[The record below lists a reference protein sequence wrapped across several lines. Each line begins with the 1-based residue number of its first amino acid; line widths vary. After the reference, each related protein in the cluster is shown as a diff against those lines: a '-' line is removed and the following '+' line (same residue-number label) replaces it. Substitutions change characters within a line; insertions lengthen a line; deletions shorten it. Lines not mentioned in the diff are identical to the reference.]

1 MKYGV
6 TLLPTSYADF
16 RRHVRL
22 AESVGFDYI
31 GVADSQSLFREL
43 FVSLTVAALETERV
57 QLGPSVTN
65 PLTRHP
71 AVMASAIASLHEL
84 SDGRAFLGIGT
95 GDSAILNLGLRPA
108 RLRALREYVAAVRT
122 MLAGDTAEY
131 LGRETH
137 VRWSSRPAPIMLS
150 AEGPRTLR
158 MAGAIADRVLIHTG
172 LTPVIL
178 SDTIAHIRA
187 GAADAGQSDAGK
199 PDSDQA
205 DSSPAVWAFA
215 KCNIADDHNAAIDEI
230 KMALAASAHHA
241 FRFTLAGKHI
251 PEHLR
256 EAMQAIQGEYVP
268 AEHEQVGDT
277 RNAALSDELGV
288 TDYLADRF
296 AVAGTPDECRAKT
309 AQIAASG
316 VDVLQITAISPDP
329 GAIIRRFGEEVIA
342 RM

>member
-43 FVSLTVAALETERV
+43 FVSLTVAAMETERV

-71 AVMASAIASLHEL
+71 AVMASAIASLDEL
-84 SDGRAFLGIGT
+84 SGGRAFLGIGT

-108 RLRALREYVAAVRT
+108 RLRALRDYVAAVRT
-122 MLAGDTAEY
+122 MLAGATAEY

-137 VRWSSRPAPIMLS
+137 VRWSDHAPPIMLS

-158 MAGAIADRVLIHTG
+158 MAGAIADRVMIHTG
-172 LTPVIL
+172 LTPAIL
-178 SDTIAHIRA
+178 ADTISHIRN
-187 GAADAGQSDAGK
+187 GATDAGK
-199 PDSDQA
+199 SDN
-205 DSSPAVWAFA
+205 PPEVWAFA
-215 KCNIADDHNAAIDEI
+215 KCNIADDHDAAIDEI

-241 FRFTLAGKHI
+241 FRFTLEGKHI
-251 PEHLR
+251 PEQLR
-256 EAMQAIQGEYVP
+256 EAMQTIQVEYVP

-277 RNAALSDELGV
+277 RNAAISDELGV

-309 AQIAASG
+309 AQIAAAG
-316 VDVLQITAISPDP
+316 VDVLQITAISHDP

>member
-6 TLLPTSYADF
+6 TLLPTSYASF

-22 AESVGFDYI
+22 AEAVGFDYI

-84 SDGRAFLGIGT
+84 SGGRAFLGIGT

-122 MLAGDTAEY
+122 MLAGETAEY
-131 LGRETH
+131 LGRAAH
-137 VRWSSRPAPIMLS
+137 VRWSDRPAPIMLS

-158 MAGAIADRVLIHTG
+158 MAGAIADRVMVHTG
-172 LTPVIL
+172 LTPAIL
-178 SDTIAHIRA
+178 ADTIAQIRA
-187 GAADAGQSDAGK
+187 GEADAGK
-199 PDSDQA
+199 PDGGA
-205 DSSPAVWAFA
+205 EVWAFA
-215 KCNIADDHNAAIDEI
+215 KCNIADDHDAAIAEI

-241 FRFTLAGKHI
+241 FRFTLEGKHV
-251 PEHLR
+251 PEELH

-277 RNAALSDELGV
+277 RNAAISDELGV
-288 TDYLADRF
+288 TGYLADRF
-296 AVAGTPDECRAKT
+296 AVVGTPDECRAKA
-309 AQIAASG
+309 AQIGAAG
-316 VDVLQITAISPDP
+316 VDVLQITAISHEP
-329 GAIIRRFGEEVIA
+329 GDIIRRFGEEVIA

>member
-57 QLGPSVTN
+57 HLGPSVTN

-71 AVMASAIASLHEL
+71 AVMASAIASLDEL
-84 SDGRAFLGIGT
+84 SGGRAFLGIGT

-108 RLRALREYVAAVRT
+108 RLRALRDYVAAVRT
-122 MLAGDTAEY
+122 MLSGATAEY

-137 VRWSSRPAPIMLS
+137 VRWSGHAPPIMLS

-172 LTPVIL
+172 LTPEIL
-178 SDTIAHIRA
+178 ADTISHIRA
-187 GAADAGQSDAGK
+187 GAADAGKSDH
-199 PDSDQA
+199 P
-205 DSSPAVWAFA
+205 PEVWAFA

-241 FRFTLAGKHI
+241 FRFTLDGKHI

-277 RNAALSDELGV
+277 RNAAISDELGV

-296 AVAGTPDECRAKT
+296 AVVGAPDECRAKT

-316 VDVLQITAISPDP
+316 VDVLQITAISHDP

>member
-6 TLLPTSYADF
+6 TLLPTSYAAF
-16 RRHVRL
+16 RQHVRL

-57 QLGPSVTN
+57 QIGPSVTN

-71 AVMASAIASLHEL
+71 AVMASAIASLNEL
-84 SDGRAFLGIGT
+84 SGGRVFLGIGT

-108 RLRALREYVAAVRT
+108 RLRALREYVAAVRA
-122 MLAGDTAEY
+122 MLDGATAEY
-131 LGRETH
+131 LGRPVH
-137 VRWSSRPAPIMLS
+137 VRWSDRPAPIMLS

-158 MAGAIADRVLIHTG
+158 MAGAIADRVMAHTG
-172 LTPVIL
+172 LTPAIL
-178 SDTIAHIRA
+178 ADTIAHIRA
-187 GAADAGQSDAGK
+187 GAADAGKTDGGGAE
-199 PDSDQA
+199 
-205 DSSPAVWAFA
+205 VWAFA
-215 KCNIADDHNAAIDEI
+215 KCNIADDHAAAIAEI

-241 FRFTLAGKHI
+241 FRFTLAGKHV
-251 PEHLR
+251 PAELH

-277 RNAALSDELGV
+277 RNAAISDELGV

-309 AQIAASG
+309 AQIAAAG
-316 VDVLQITAISPDP
+316 VDVLQITAISHEP
-329 GAIIRRFGEEVIA
+329 GDIIRRFGEEVIA

>member
-6 TLLPTSYADF
+6 TLLPTSYAAF
-16 RRHVRL
+16 RQHVRL
-22 AESVGFDYI
+22 AEAVGFDYI

-84 SDGRAFLGIGT
+84 SGGRAFLGIGT

-108 RLRALREYVAAVRT
+108 RLRALREYVGAVRT
-122 MLAGDTAEY
+122 MLAGETAEY
-131 LGRETH
+131 LGRAAH
-137 VRWSSRPAPIMLS
+137 VRWSDGPAPIMLS

-158 MAGAIADRVLIHTG
+158 MAGAIADRVMVHTG
-172 LTPVIL
+172 LTPAIL
-178 SDTIAHIRA
+178 ADTIAHIRA
-187 GAADAGQSDAGK
+187 GAADAGKTDGGAE
-199 PDSDQA
+199 
-205 DSSPAVWAFA
+205 VWAFA
-215 KCNIADDHNAAIDEI
+215 KCNIAADHNAAIAEI

-241 FRFTLAGKHI
+241 FRFTLEGKHV
-251 PEHLR
+251 PEELH

-277 RNAALSDELGV
+277 RNAAISDELGV

-296 AVAGTPDECRAKT
+296 AVVGTPDECRAKA
-309 AQIAASG
+309 AQVGAAG
-316 VDVLQITAISPDP
+316 VDVLQITAISHEP
-329 GAIIRRFGEEVIA
+329 GDIIRRFGEEVIA